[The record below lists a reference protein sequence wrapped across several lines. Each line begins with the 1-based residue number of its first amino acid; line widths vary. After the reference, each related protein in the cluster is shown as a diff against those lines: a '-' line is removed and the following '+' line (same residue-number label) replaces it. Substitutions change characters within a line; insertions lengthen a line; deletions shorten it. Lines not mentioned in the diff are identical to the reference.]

1 MKNKI
6 LLIIA
11 LLISTLSFGKE
22 VIKDKKPIEVKL
34 EMDSSIQIGFTSALE
49 TSTNVKM
56 DTVYI
61 KSVDDDNRNK
71 SKNDGFV
78 KTYIPSI
85 IALFVLF
92 VTNLVVLI
100 KIRIESK
107 ETLKREITIASIK
120 FDNTRLEDFYDPI
133 FTTLSTNEGIFDSF
147 GPRSFPDND
156 DLRIEAS
163 IIWNKMVES
172 IILPNNQ
179 FISEIITKK
188 SHLINETDQLEKYLD
203 FLKHAKSYEHF
214 IKYPNSI
221 HKGFKYNPDFKES
234 VSTNRQVLVDRINEL
249 KQNLKINGSKKR
261 S

>member
-6 LLIIA
+6 FLVIA
-11 LLISTLSFGKE
+11 LFSSTLAYGTE
-22 VIKDKKPIEVKL
+22 VVKDKIPTEVKL
-34 EMDSSIQIGFTSALE
+34 EMDSSIQIGFSSALKI
-49 TSTNVKM
+49 STNVKM
-56 DTVYI
+56 DTIYVKNVENYNY
-61 KSVDDDNRNK
+61 SE

-78 KTYIPSI
+78 KAFLPSI

-92 VTNLVVLI
+92 VTNLVVLV

-133 FTTLSTNEGIFDSF
+133 FTTLSTNEGIFESF

-156 DLRIEAS
+156 DLRNEAS
-163 IIWNKMVES
+163 IIWNKMVEN

-249 KQNLKINGSKKR
+249 KQNLKINGSKKH